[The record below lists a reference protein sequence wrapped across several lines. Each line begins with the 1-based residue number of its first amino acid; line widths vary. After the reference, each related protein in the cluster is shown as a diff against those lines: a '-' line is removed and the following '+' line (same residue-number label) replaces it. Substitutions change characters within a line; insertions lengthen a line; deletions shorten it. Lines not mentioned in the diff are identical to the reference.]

1 MSTTTTG
8 SSDLPVTPPVGR
20 ATAAKQ
26 AEVSTPR
33 AMVAIDSP
41 AMKFAIATCGEIFP
55 GAPVEVEILTDPDD
69 PERSWYCL
77 NVPWPGE
84 PRDCIDRSSRWYD
97 RLDAEYRE
105 VISDFVILVTPI

>member
-1 MSTTTTG
+1 MSTTTSG
-8 SSDLPVTPPVGR
+8 NPGLPADPALGLSTTHQAGPPTPH
-20 ATAAKQ
+20 TL
-26 AEVSTPR
+26 VS
-33 AMVAIDSP
+33 ADSP

-55 GAPVEVEILTDPDD
+55 GAPVEVQILTDPDD

-77 NVPWPGE
+77 NVPWSGE